1 MNKQYLDN
9 IRDKKILIWGFGRE
23 GKSTKSFLE
32 RNNITSQIEV
42 FEGPRDG
49 FNIDDYDVV
58 FKSPGI
64 PYLEKEEKITSQTEL
79 FMGMFRDQIIGITGT
94 KGKSTTSSLMHHVI
108 GECSDYKTVLVG
120 NIGFPCLDMFEEI
133 DDNTIVVY
141 ELSCHQLNNITV
153 SPHIGIFLN
162 LYEDHLDY
170 YKTREKYFAAKCGIT
185 NNQKENDYLIMG
197 VDVPQLSTKANTIT
211 ISDVEPI
218 KLQIK
223 GEHNVFNANVVK
235 RVAVDI
241 LGCDGA
247 AVDKSLYDFTGLAH
261 RLQRIGVVDGVEY
274 YDDSISTI
282 PEATIRAT
290 NSIPNAATVLVGGM
304 DRNIDYSKLISFI
317 KEKDDINFVCM
328 YASGKRIY
336 NEVADRDNVVLVENL
351 EQAVQC
357 AKEKTKPGS
366 ACVLSPAAASYDSFK
381 NFEER
386 GDVFKQIVGL

>member
-1 MNKQYLDN
+1 MNREFLDN
-9 IRDKKILIWGFGRE
+9 IRGKKILIWGFGRE

-32 RNNITSQIEV
+32 RNNITDDIEV
-42 FEGPRDG
+42 FQGARDD
-49 FNIDDYDVV
+49 FNIDDYDFV

-64 PYLEKEEKITSQTEL
+64 PYLTKEDKITSQTEL

-133 DDNTIVVY
+133 DDNTIIVY

-153 SPHIGIFLN
+153 SPHIGVFLN

-170 YKTREKYFAAKCGIT
+170 YKTREKYFQAKCGIS
-185 NNQKENDYLIMG
+185 NNQNENDYLITG
-197 VDVPQLSTKANTIT
+197 VDVPEINTKAKRIV
-211 ISDVEPI
+211 IDKVEPI
-218 KLQIK
+218 ELQIK

-235 RVAVDI
+235 KVAVDI
-241 LGCDGA
+241 LGCDSKD
-247 AVDKSLYDFTGLAH
+247 VDKALYEFTGLAH
-261 RLQRIGVVDGVEY
+261 RLQRVGELNGVEY

-290 NSIPNAATVLVGGM
+290 NSIPNAGTVLVGGM

-317 KEKDDINFVCM
+317 QEKKDILFVCM

-336 NEVADRDNVVLVENL
+336 DQVSDCKNVVLVENL
-351 EQAVQC
+351 VQAVDY
-357 AKEKTKPGS
+357 AKDNTKEGF

-386 GDVFKQIVGL
+386 GDKFKEYVGL